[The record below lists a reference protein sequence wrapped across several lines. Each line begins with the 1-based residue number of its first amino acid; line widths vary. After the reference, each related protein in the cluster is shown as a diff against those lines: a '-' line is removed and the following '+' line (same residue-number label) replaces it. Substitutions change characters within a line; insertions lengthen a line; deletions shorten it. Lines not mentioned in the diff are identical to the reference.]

1 MFFFYSVYQLVSPS
15 HATQSHEEMLK
26 VDSEA
31 TSSDSI
37 KIGTSVVKL
46 LHDSLEPIRLHAHRT
61 NAMGGSLKEENASKQ
76 CQFSV
81 KRKRKKPPR

>member
-1 MFFFYSVYQLVSPS
+1 MYQLVSPS
-15 HATQSHEEMLK
+15 HGTQSYEEMSK

-46 LHDSLEPIRLHAHRT
+46 LRDSLEPIRLHAHRANT
-61 NAMGGSLKEENASKQ
+61 LEGNLIEENASKQ